1 MMEQQAEL
9 FKSVLKIVDAT
20 FQNLISSEI
29 SITDVSHNY
38 NSDPTKVV
46 ESLRN
51 DKKKPMIMM
60 ADTTTANAQVR
71 SLSETIRLD
80 ARTNLLNSKLYEG
93 MFLIGY
99 EEVREIQKRLRNIM
113 GLSATADEVY
123 KFVFEDANEIFIDDA
138 EIQQRLLDTNPN
150 AFKDM
155 VAIFLEVN
163 GRGCWETS
171 DENIERLQELYTEVE
186 DRIVLKETCINYLRY
201 YIITLL
207 YVGNPY

>member
-1 MMEQQAEL
+1 MEQQAEL

-38 NSDPTKVV
+38 NSDPTQVV
-46 ESLRN
+46 ESLCN

-138 EIQQRLLDTNPN
+138 EMQQQLLETTPN
-150 AFKDM
+150 AFRDM
-155 VAIFLEVN
+155 VTTFLQAN
-163 GRGCWETS
+163 RRGCW
-171 DENIERLQELYTEVE
+171 
-186 DRIVLKETCINYLRY
+186 
-201 YIITLL
+201 
-207 YVGNPY
+207 